1 MNQIRPAVESYRN
14 SMEATVAPNAIVL
27 NKNNYQEWSVWVRTY
42 LVAHDLWDIVE
53 NGIDPKSSQNESKYL
68 RKKNAQ
74 ALHAI
79 QISCGLAAFSL
90 IKNVTSAGVALLTA
104 NQQQELSRSQ
114 GFLYDT
120 GFEFDPNTFHKCVP
134 FIEDVK
140 QGHWEAA
147 YKLYKKNPDTIR
159 ARIPIDAGR
168 PHIVEQLVHLMPQE
182 YLEIRGNDG
191 MTALAAAASKGLT
204 RMAKCMVSKN
214 KRILSIGDECFK

>member
-1 MNQIRPAVESYRN
+1 
-14 SMEATVAPNAIVL
+14 MEATVAPNAIVL

-68 RKKNAQ
+68 NAQ

-120 GFEFDPNTFHKCVP
+120 G
-134 FIEDVK
+134 
-140 QGHWEAA
+140 
-147 YKLYKKNPDTIR
+147 
-159 ARIPIDAGR
+159 IPST
-168 PHIVEQLVHLMPQE
+168 
-182 YLEIRGNDG
+182 Y
-191 MTALAAAASKGLT
+191 
-204 RMAKCMVSKN
+204 
-214 KRILSIGDECFK
+214 LSICLSK